1 MTKEELYI
9 LPAEVKE
16 RLVKSEH
23 GAFYYRTMLEV
34 YQARGWLNFGYSS
47 WEDRKK
53 AAEILST
60 SHHIGFGAP
69 IGAMDMSKPWVDGH
83 GSHYVSEVAYFNQ
96 QCYQEAMKSIVNRLV
111 RVIVRVVLIEDKTI
125 LYPNSGTNWRLRK
138 KNEMRRRM
146 LCEGL
151 DILVKHYMPET
162 RRVGITGYSK
172 VKVI

>member
-1 MTKEELYI
+1 LTKEEGYI

-16 RLVKSEH
+16 RLIKTDN
-23 GAFYYRTMLEV
+23 GTFYWRTQLEV
-34 YQARGWLNFGYSS
+34 YEAHGWLNFGRTS
-47 WEDRKK
+47 WADRKK
-53 AAEILST
+53 AAEILAT
-60 SHHIGFGAP
+60 SHHIGFGEP

-83 GSHYVSEVAYFNQ
+83 GTHYVSEVAYFNQ

-111 RVIVRVVLIEDKTI
+111 RAIVRVVLIEDKTI

-151 DILVKHYMPET
+151 DMLVKHYMPET
-162 RRVGITGYSK
+162 QRVGIVGYSK
-172 VKVI
+172 VKLI

>member
-1 MTKEELYI
+1 MTKEEGYI
-9 LPAEVKE
+9 LPEEVKE
-16 RLVKSEH
+16 RLIKTDN
-23 GAFYYRTMLEV
+23 GTFYWRTQLEV
-34 YQARGWLNFGYSS
+34 YEAHGWLNFGRTS

-53 AAEILST
+53 AAEILAT
-60 SHHIGFGAP
+60 SHHIGFGEP

-83 GSHYVSEVAYFNQ
+83 GTHYVSEVAYFNQ

-111 RVIVRVVLIEDKTI
+111 RAIVRVVLIEDKTI

-151 DILVKHYMPET
+151 DMLVKHYMPET
-162 RRVGITGYSK
+162 QRVGITGFTK

>member
-1 MTKEELYI
+1 LTKEEGYI

-16 RLVKSEH
+16 RLIKTDN
-23 GAFYYRTMLEV
+23 GTFYWRTQLEV
-34 YQARGWLNFGYSS
+34 YEARGWLNFGRTS
-47 WEDRKK
+47 WADRKK
-53 AAEILST
+53 AAEILAT
-60 SHHIGFGAP
+60 SHHIGFGEP

-83 GSHYVSEVAYFNQ
+83 GTHYVSEVAYFNQ

-111 RVIVRVVLIEDKTI
+111 RAIVRVVLIEDKTI

-151 DILVKHYMPET
+151 DMLVKHYMPET
-162 RRVGITGYSK
+162 QRVGIVGYSK
-172 VKVI
+172 VKLI